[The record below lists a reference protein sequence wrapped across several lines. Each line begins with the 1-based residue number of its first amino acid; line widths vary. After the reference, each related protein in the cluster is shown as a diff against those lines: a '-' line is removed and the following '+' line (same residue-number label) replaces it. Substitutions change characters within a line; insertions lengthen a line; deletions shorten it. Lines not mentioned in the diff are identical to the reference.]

1 MLTLTTWV
9 RIQTCEICHCCYVK
23 NGVKITVKNS
33 INKDQQY
40 IYIYICMTAV
50 HKKIRASV
58 RQLLTTT
65 ISNI

>member
-40 IYIYICMTAV
+40 IYIYLHDSGSQKNSCIRSTA
-50 HKKIRASV
+50 
-58 RQLLTTT
+58 LDNN
-65 ISNI
+65 NI